1 MTELPR
7 ACGDG
12 NVWRYLLIAPHRLFR
27 KWQPG
32 AAARHLRLAIAALAL
47 LAGCERPESA
57 TATGKPSVFVTL
69 LPQKH
74 FVEWV
79 AGDRFDVHV
88 LVGQGSS
95 EHQYDPS
102 PKQVV
107 ALGKASAY
115 FRIGVTSENHIIE
128 QLHSA
133 YPKLP
138 IIDTRARIEL
148 RSVAPD
154 EGHACDE
161 HEGEEHAGHDHG
173 EYGGKDPH
181 IWLDPV
187 LVKTQAST
195 IAGALVQIDAA
206 HAAEYETNAAAFSR
220 ELDETHSR
228 IAAKLAPYRGREF
241 FVYHPTY
248 GYFADRYG
256 LKQVAVE
263 IEGKEP
269 TPKELEK
276 LIQRARAARM
286 RTVFYQPQFADG
298 AAKAVAGA
306 IGGEAVV
313 LDPLSTEYCKN
324 LETIAARLVEAFES
338 ADRAAEKAGS
348 PSRPTTRAATDAG
361 GSP

>member
-1 MTELPR
+1 MNLVLR
-7 ACGDG
+7 
-12 NVWRYLLIAPHRLFR
+12 RLR
-27 KWQPG
+27 TG
-32 AAARHLRLAIAALAL
+32 AAAPNLAIEARPVSFRICALVLSCAALIS
-47 LAGCERPESA
+47 GCDTQNQKASP
-57 TATGKPSVFVTL
+57 TASGKPSVFVTL

-74 FVEWV
+74 FVEKV
-79 AGDRFDVHV
+79 AGGHFDVHV
-88 LVGQGSS
+88 LIAQGSS

-102 PKQVV
+102 PQQVV
-107 ALGKASAY
+107 ALGKAAAY
-115 FRIGVTSENHIIE
+115 FRIGVISEDKILQ
-128 QLHSA
+128 QLSAA

-148 RSVAPD
+148 RSVTPD

-161 HEGEEHAGHDHG
+161 HDGHDHADHSHG

-181 IWLDPV
+181 IWLDPL
-187 LVKTQAST
+187 LVKTQAET
-195 IAGALVQIDAA
+195 VARALAQIDPLRT
-206 HAAEYETNAAAFSR
+206 AEYEANAHRFAR
-220 ELDETHSR
+220 ELDELHARTEK
-228 IAAKLAPYRGREF
+228 KLAPYRGREF

-276 LIQRARAARM
+276 LIQRAKAARM
-286 RTVFYQPQFADG
+286 RTIFYQPQFADH

-313 LDPLSTEYCKN
+313 LDPLAADFIKS
-324 LETIAARLVEAFES
+324 LDTIATRLAEAFE
-338 ADRAAEKAGS
+338 RAGS
-348 PSRPTTRAATDAG
+348 PPPTTSAPAKQAPGET
-361 GSP
+361 P